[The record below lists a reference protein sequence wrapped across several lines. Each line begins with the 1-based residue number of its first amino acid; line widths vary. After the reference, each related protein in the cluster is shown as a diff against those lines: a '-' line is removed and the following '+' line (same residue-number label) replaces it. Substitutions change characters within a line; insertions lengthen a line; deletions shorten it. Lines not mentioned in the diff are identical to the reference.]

1 MNTAT
6 EQQSRLNGWGARRL
20 CNWLALSGFFLAIAG
35 VPVLQLIC
43 DLRDGGPAGVGV
55 PQVLGIRDTLAIVP
69 ELYRDSEGTIVERAL
84 LVNQELQS
92 GLQDYEAG
100 LGEFTWLRHPARPLQ
115 HMLSLAFRRGS
126 EQVLEGPGGWLFL
139 MSELQSLTAGPIRE
153 FAGRRDPG
161 TGRAVADVVRDPLPA
176 IVQFQRLLRQQG
188 VTLLLV
194 PIPAKAAVHVTSLT
208 AEAAGAGERA
218 DVRIVEL
225 LRELA
230 ERGVWVV
237 DLLPELQRAGDPGSW
252 YCRSDTHLNGDG
264 IGRLAEVLAAELVG
278 RGLCEPRAGVPLSV
292 ESREVELTGDL
303 ARMLDPKTDRREV
316 VRLDFVTDPQTG
328 AAPPGAAAAAAFPA
342 PPILLLGDSHVLVYD
357 ADDLHAVGAGLPQ
370 QLARHLDAAI
380 ETLGVRGSG
389 GTGARLQLL
398 QMSDR
403 LSSLRVVVWCFAA
416 RELTE
421 SAEGWPVVNETI
433 GQDGR

>member
-6 EQQSRLNGWGARRL
+6 EQQSRLSVWEAPRL
-20 CNWLALSGFFLAIAG
+20 CSWLALSGFFLAIAG

-43 DLRDGGPAGVGV
+43 DWRDGGPAGDGV
-55 PQVLGIRDTLAIVP
+55 PQVLGIRDTLAVMP
-69 ELYRDSEGTIVERAL
+69 ELYRDAEGTMVERAL
-84 LVNQELQS
+84 LVNRELQS

-100 LGEFTWLRHPARPLQ
+100 LGEFTWLRRPARPLQ
-115 HMLSLAFRRGS
+115 QMLSVAFRRGS
-126 EQVLEGPGGWLFL
+126 GQVLEAPGGWLFL

-161 TGRAVADVVRDPLPA
+161 TGRAVANVVRDPLPA
-176 IVQFQRLLRQQG
+176 IMQFQRLLEQQG
-188 VTLLLV
+188 VSLLLV
-194 PIPAKAAVHVTSLT
+194 PIPAKAAVNVTGLT
-208 AEAAGAGERA
+208 AGAAGAGGRA
-218 DVRIVEL
+218 DVRVVEL
-225 LRELA
+225 LQELA
-230 ERGVWVV
+230 ERGVWVA
-237 DLLPELQRAGDPGSW
+237 DFFPELQRAGDPGSC

-264 IGRLAEVLAAELVG
+264 IGRLAEFVAAELVG

-292 ESREVELTGDL
+292 ESREVEVTGDL
-303 ARMLDPKTDRREV
+303 ARMLDPKTDRREL

-328 AAPPGAAAAAAFPA
+328 AAPPGAAAAAIFPE
-342 PPILLLGDSHVLVYD
+342 PPILLMGDSHVLVYD
-357 ADDLHAVGAGLPQ
+357 SDDLHAVGAGLPQ

-398 QMSDR
+398 QMPDR

-421 SAEGWPVVNETI
+421 SAEGWPVVNEAI
-433 GQDGR
+433 GQDAR